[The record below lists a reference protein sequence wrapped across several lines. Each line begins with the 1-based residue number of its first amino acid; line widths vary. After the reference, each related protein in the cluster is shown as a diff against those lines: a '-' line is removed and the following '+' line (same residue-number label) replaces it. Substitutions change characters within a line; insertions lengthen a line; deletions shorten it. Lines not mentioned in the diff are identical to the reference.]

1 MDLKNTAL
9 KFWHTDTEEVGYG
22 GPCLVKSGHMD
33 ILVRTPRQF
42 NDVRE
47 YADALMSGST
57 LMISFEAV
65 DCVMRNR
72 IFDYL
77 NGVSYI
83 IGARVSKV
91 QDDMLLYAPS
101 SVEINKEAGKKSSR
115 SWLGR

>member
-9 KFWHTDTEEVGYG
+9 KFWHTDSEEAAYG
-22 GPCLVKSGHMD
+22 GPCLVKSEHMD

-42 NDVRE
+42 SDVRE
-47 YADALMSGST
+47 YADALMSGCT
-57 LMISFEAV
+57 LMVSFEAV

-101 SVEINKEAGKKSSR
+101 SVEVEKEAGKKSSR

>member
-9 KFWHTDTEEVGYG
+9 KFWHTEEEEAGYG
-22 GPCLVKSGHMD
+22 GPCLVKSEHMD

-42 NDVRE
+42 SDVRE
-47 YADALMSGST
+47 YADALMSGCT
-57 LMISFEAV
+57 LMVS
-65 DCVMRNR
+65 MRNR

-101 SVEINKEAGKKSSR
+101 SVEVDKEAAKKSSR

>member
-9 KFWHTDTEEVGYG
+9 KFWHTDSEEAAYG
-22 GPCLVKSGHMD
+22 GPCLVKSEHMD
-33 ILVRTPRQF
+33 ILVR
-42 NDVRE
+42 
-47 YADALMSGST
+47 ALMSGCT
-57 LMISFEAV
+57 LMVSFEAV

-101 SVEINKEAGKKSSR
+101 SVEVEKEAGKKSSR